1 VLCGLHGVAG
11 TKVALVIRGL
21 NYSMLVMTMW
31 LRITFKWHQV
41 KLIII
46 MLYYYYYYYYSVH
59 VGLSFS
65 SKYLVISVEMS
76 NQQLIDSGT
85 KQMDQTDQAIER
97 SKMVHCKLTL
107 YFAGTLY

>member
-1 VLCGLHGVAG
+1 VLCGLYGVAG

-21 NYSMLVMTMW
+21 NYLMLVMTMW

-46 MLYYYYYYYYSVH
+46 MLYYYYYSVH

-65 SKYLVISVEMS
+65 SKYLVISAEMS